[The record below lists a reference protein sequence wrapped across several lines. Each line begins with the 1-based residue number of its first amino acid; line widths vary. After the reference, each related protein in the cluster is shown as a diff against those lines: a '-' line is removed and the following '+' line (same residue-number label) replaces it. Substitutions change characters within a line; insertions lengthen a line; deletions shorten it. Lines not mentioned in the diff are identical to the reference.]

1 MSKPSLHRRGF
12 LRAAAGTA
20 AGTAAVAAGA
30 GALAAPAA
38 APGHGRGGA
47 VPRGRIGLQLYS
59 VRDQIQQR
67 GFTPVLTELAEIG
80 YTYIEFAGYSSPA
93 EPDMT
98 VPKLRKLLDDNGLR
112 AGGAHIGLNTLLNAD
127 TREQEFENAAAL
139 GMDYIGTAS
148 DFPGG
153 TAAEILAGAERFN
166 ESGEAA
172 RRHGLK
178 IYQHNH
184 TNEFGP
190 VSDRPGVRRHDL
202 FLRGTDPRY
211 VFLELDILWAFGA
224 SLRFRDQLGEFDPLD
239 YVNAA
244 PRRYVAFHVKDG
256 VRDPAQTNQYRDV
269 VFGQGELDFRR
280 FFSGLRAPGL
290 PLYLWEQDRGP
301 QEPQGSI
308 WAAEESFD
316 AMVALRGR
324 GC

>member
-30 GALAAPAA
+30 GAHAA
-38 APGHGRGGA
+38 ARGNGRGGLI
-47 VPRGRIGLQLYS
+47 PRGRIGLQLYS

-80 YTYIEFAGYSSPA
+80 YKHIEFAGYTSPA

-98 VPKLRKLLDDNGLR
+98 VAKLRTLLDDNGLR
-112 AGGAHIGLNTLLNAD
+112 AGGAHIGLDALLNAD
-127 TREQEFENAAAL
+127 TREQEFENAVAL
-139 GMDYIGTAS
+139 GMDYVGTAS

-153 TAAEILAGAERFN
+153 TAAEIQAGADRFN

-172 RRHGLK
+172 SRHGLK

-190 VSDRPGVRRHDL
+190 VSDQPGVRRHDL
-202 FLRGTDPRY
+202 FLSGTDPRY

-244 PRRYVAFHVKDG
+244 PRRYIAFHAKDG

-269 VFGQGELDFRR
+269 VFGQGELDFNT
-280 FFSGLRAPGL
+280 FFGGLREPAL
-290 PLYLWEQDRGP
+290 PLYFWEQDRAP
-301 QEPQGSI
+301 EEPQGSI
-308 WAAEESFD
+308 WAAETSYD
-316 AMVALRGR
+316 AMVALRR
-324 GC
+324 D

>member
-20 AGTAAVAAGA
+20 AGTAAIAAGA

-38 APGHGRGGA
+38 ARGRGTLI
-47 VPRGRIGLQLYS
+47 PRGLIGLQLYS

-67 GFTPVLTELAEIG
+67 GFTPVLAELADLG
-80 YTYIEFAGYSSPA
+80 YKYVEFAGYTSPA

-98 VPKLRKLLDDNGLR
+98 VPKLRKLLDANGLR
-112 AGGAHIGLNTLLNAD
+112 AGGSHLGLDVLLNAD
-127 TREQEFENAAAL
+127 TREREFENAVTL
-139 GMDYIGTAS
+139 GMKYVGTAS

-153 TAAEILAGAERFN
+153 TAAEIQAGADRFN

-172 RRHGLK
+172 RGYGLK

-190 VSDRPGVRRHDL
+190 VSDRPGERRHDV
-202 FLRGTDPRY
+202 FLKGTDPRY

-224 SLRFRDQLGEFDPLD
+224 SVRFRDQLGEFDPLD

-244 PRRYVAFHVKDG
+244 PQRYIAFHVKDG
-256 VRDPAQTNQYRDV
+256 VRDPALTNQYRDV

-290 PLYLWEQDRGP
+290 PLYLWEQDRAP
-301 QEPQGSI
+301 QEPQGSV
-308 WAAEESFD
+308 WAAEESYD
-316 AMVALRGR
+316 AMRALRR
-324 GC
+324 RPGC